1 MQTVRF
7 RTIGTWPAVLA
18 LVVTASGGA
27 AAQTFPA
34 TDDWVPLRC
43 GGVPAWDPLRDQPGA
58 QGSRDVV
65 GDTDNP
71 AGYIAIDATHL
82 FFRMRVDGGPT
93 SRGVFDSFGW
103 AVELDT
109 DRVVTTYELLLMVDG
124 IANPD
129 AVTFSENTI
138 QGTPDS
144 PSDRA
149 ETLLSSYDGLTHARA
164 VPAGSTFGGDND
176 WFVDMA
182 LPLADL
188 FAAGVTAATPL
199 VLFFGT
205 SASASAITS
214 DLMCNNGASDPFTL
228 TNTGTD
234 VTTIDGDPPSGD
246 SDGDTVPDIDDNC
259 PTVPNPDQLDTDG
272 NGAGDVCDDDTDHDG
287 IPDELER
294 ELGTDPRNP
303 DTDGDGLSDGREVDL
318 GTDPLEPDTDGDGLD
333 DGREVDLGT
342 NPLDSDTDDD
352 GLSDGREVD
361 LGTDPT
367 DPDSDGDGIPDGIE
381 VGLTVPDA
389 GTDTSRGHFRPDED
403 PTTVTDPLDPD
414 TDGDGTPDGRED
426 CDRNGRVDEG
436 ERDPNDPSDVDEP
449 PCGLDRNTMELGG
462 GGGCR
467 VAPGGP
473 AETPPLL
480 LLGAV
485 LATLAVARRRRPRR

>member
-1 MQTVRF
+1 MQLVRF
-7 RTIGTWPAVLA
+7 RTVGAWAAGMAVLLA
-18 LVVTASGGA
+18 ASGA
-27 AAQTFPA
+27 ARAQTFPA

-65 GDTDNP
+65 GDADNP
-71 AGYIAIDATHL
+71 AGYIALDATHL
-82 FFRMRVDGGPT
+82 FFRMRVDDGPT

-149 ETLLSSYDGLTHARA
+149 ETLLSSYDALTHARA

-182 LPLADL
+182 LPLTDL

-199 VLFFGT
+199 VLFLGT

-228 TNTGTD
+228 TSTGTD
-234 VTTIDGDPPSGD
+234 VTTIDGDSPSGD
-246 SDGDTVPDIDDNC
+246 SDGDTVPDVDDNC

-272 NGAGDVCDDDTDHDG
+272 NGAGDACDDDTDHDG

-294 ELGTDPRNP
+294 ELGTDPTNP
-303 DTDGDGLSDGREVDL
+303 DTDD
-318 GTDPLEPDTDGDGLD
+318 DGLD

-342 NPLDSDTDDD
+342 DPLDGDTDDD
-352 GLSDGREVD
+352 GLSDGREVE

-367 DPDSDGDGIPDGIE
+367 DPDSDGDGIPDGTE
-381 VGLTVPDA
+381 VGLVTPDPDTA
-389 GTDTSRGHFRPDED
+389 GDGPFRPDED

-426 CDRNGRVDEG
+426 CNRNGRVDEG

-473 AETPPLL
+473 AEAPLL
-480 LLGAV
+480 LLGAG
-485 LATLAVARRRRPRR
+485 LASLAVARRRRPRR